1 MKTIIKGKN
10 IKNTYQYDFD
20 GLKYH
25 YKEEVLMDFIYKF
38 GLAVNTFGGKPHY
51 SFTLLKCQVKS
62 QTKDNVLL
70 HDGKRIK
77 KINLDKII
85 EGLLNNGTKHIGY
98 IIWTFDLSKQESYK
112 QQLKERII
120 PQIDKYRKELLEL
133 EQIMLTEPEFCELE
147 RD

>member
-1 MKTIIKGKN
+1 
-10 IKNTYQYDFD
+10 
-20 GLKYH
+20 
-25 YKEEVLMDFIYKF
+25 MDFIYKF

-98 IIWTFDLSKQESYK
+98 IIWTFDLSKQEFYK
-112 QQLKERII
+112 QQLKERIV
-120 PQIDKYRKELLEL
+120 PQIEKYKKELLEL

-147 RD
+147 RE